1 LVDRAIAYAT
11 LGLTSGATQSEIRS
25 AYRRRA
31 FHTHPDRAGGSASAF
46 QDVAD
51 AYRTI
56 GDAVEPAAQDPA
68 PAPGPAGAR
77 VPPTDAARVL
87 FEYLGDLASEM
98 ILNGATPEAVVAFLA
113 GEGCPESVARALD
126 RDLRARVQP
135 DAWDVGAAAA
145 CAAAAAR
152 AAAAPP
158 PTTEPGPVRP
168 APGARRASSAAV
180 TVAALAA
187 IAAVAA
193 AAAAFA
199 WRGAESSTSLTVS
212 ASERS
217 PASAPAAPQP
227 QLPAAPAPA
236 RSAPVRRRTREP
248 QAQSIAPPRSPRPA
262 ARDTDPA
269 ALRAASADLDAER
282 DAIEV
287 DRNRLAAEAAELEA
301 ERRRIDAAE
310 TVAAAAIEP
319 EQLAA
324 LSRRKAAYNAHL
336 EAARRAERSI
346 QRRVDELNARIV
358 SYNDRIRAA
367 RER

>member
-1 LVDRAIAYAT
+1 LVERAVAYVT
-11 LGLTSGATQSEIRS
+11 LGLTPGATQSEIRS

-31 FHTHPDRAGGSASAF
+31 FHTHPDRTGGSAAAF

-51 AYRTI
+51 AYRTL
-56 GDAVEPAAQDPA
+56 GDAAGAAAQEPAPGA
-68 PAPGPAGAR
+68 GPAGAR

-87 FEYLGDLASEM
+87 FEYLTDLASEM

-135 DAWDVGAAAA
+135 DACDVGGAGAS
-145 CAAAAAR
+145 AAAAAD
-152 AAAAPP
+152 AADTAARPTPP
-158 PTTEPGPVRP
+158 PPPGPIRP
-168 APGARRASSAAV
+168 APAARRAPAAAV
-180 TVAALAA
+180 AFAALAA
-187 IAAVAA
+187 VVALAA

-199 WRGAESSTSLTVS
+199 WRGGGAASSPAVD
-212 ASERS
+212 AR
-217 PASAPAAPQP
+217 ASAPAAPQP
-227 QLPAAPAPA
+227 PLAAAPAPA
-236 RSAPVRRRTREP
+236 RSAPARRRTREQSA
-248 QAQSIAPPRSPRPA
+248 QAITPSRPARPA
-262 ARDTDPA
+262 AREGDA
-269 ALRAASADLDAER
+269 ASLRAVSADLDAER

-287 DRNRLAAEAAELEA
+287 DRDRLAAEAAELEA

-324 LSRRKAAYNAHL
+324 LSRRKAAHDARL

-346 QRRVDELNARIV
+346 QRRVDALNAKIV
-358 SYNDRIRAA
+358 AYNDRIRAA